1 MREPGQGE
9 SAAERYGVGTRA
21 IAAPSEAER
30 AAIAAREFRTLS
42 SLEQN
47 PEMMARLY
55 PEKVAGLA
63 AKQQL
68 AKRQGQ
74 KVASVN
80 EWADTRNVSA
90 SEAQALY
97 EGSKGLSEYEE
108 SQIYPE
114 ATARPEEP
122 IERRQQTYTPAF
134 EDIAVQGPGL
144 SLTRA
149 EARGIQRPGGELSQQ
164 IQTRSLEQARERGRM
179 ARAASLSPGG
189 TVERGALRVSPGTY
203 LETGLGGLTESEVIS
218 RYGRT
223 SDQLAQEANR
233 IMYQSARQ
241 QGLPS
246 MPASI
251 RTTVSTPGVNRVTGG
266 VAQPF
271 IPGILETN
279 PKIIPGYSDTV
290 AAYYARQAPSKTEQ
304 NIRQN
309 VAKSKQARLASDFS
323 NTFKT
328 AIQKQL
334 RLPIF

>member
-1 MREPGQGE
+1 
-9 SAAERYGVGTRA
+9 
-21 IAAPSEAER
+21 
-30 AAIAAREFRTLS
+30 
-42 SLEQN
+42 
-47 PEMMARLY
+47 
-55 PEKVAGLA
+55 
-63 AKQQL
+63 
-68 AKRQGQ
+68 
-74 KVASVN
+74 
-80 EWADTRNVSA
+80 
-90 SEAQALY
+90 
-97 EGSKGLSEYEE
+97 
-108 SQIYPE
+108 
-114 ATARPEEP
+114 
-122 IERRQQTYTPAF
+122 
-134 EDIAVQGPGL
+134 
-144 SLTRA
+144 
-149 EARGIQRPGGELSQQ
+149 
-164 IQTRSLEQARERGRM
+164 M

-189 TVERGALRVSPGTY
+189 TVERGALRVAPETY

-279 PKIIPGYSDTV
+279 PKITPGYSDTV
-290 AAYYARQAPSKTEQ
+290 AAYYARQAAATAPSKTEQ

-323 NTFKT
+323 NLFKG

-334 RLPIF
+334 RLPVF